1 MAGTFLASEVRI
13 LWRVMESQGVDIRRV
28 CRDSGL
34 SVNVNPESRARYPF
48 ERVAVAWQRAAELSG
63 NPHIGLELGKF
74 YRATDF
80 HGIAVV
86 FLASDCLRTALQRLV
101 RYHVV
106 VNTAVSMKLEE
117 NDGRL
122 DLLGPPIATNDMALA
137 ATQDARAALVVD
149 LCRTAAAT
157 ELDPVEVAFTYPE
170 PSDLTR
176 HKAVFRSELK
186 FNAPQWRLSF
196 RLADAAKP
204 FLASNRELALSNDHV
219 LDQMVRGLREDT
231 LVARVKLALI
241 DELPSGAPSDGSI
254 AKAVSL
260 STRFLAAQAGRGRDK
275 LHQAA
280 CPGSART
287 GRALRS
293 RPAHPGDRDRLPVGL
308 LRRFGLFAGVQ
319 AMDRCFPDHIAPETS
334 VGLTRSTPGSSL
346 NARRNR

>member
-260 STRFLAAQAGRGRDK
+260 STRSLQRKLAEEGTSFTKLLAQVRRELAERYVRDPHIPVTEIGYR
-275 LHQAA
+275 L
-280 CPGSART
+280 GFSDVSAFSRAFKRWT
-287 GRALRS
+287 GVSPITSRQKLRS
-293 RPAHPGDRDRLPVGL
+293 A
-308 LRRFGLFAGVQ
+308 
-319 AMDRCFPDHIAPETS
+319 
-334 VGLTRSTPGSSL
+334 
-346 NARRNR
+346 

>member
-106 VNTAVSMKLEE
+106 VNTAVPMKLEE

-260 STRFLAAQAGRGRDK
+260 STRSLQRKLAEEGTSFTKLLAQVRRELAERYVRDPHIPVTEIGYR
-275 LHQAA
+275 L
-280 CPGSART
+280 GFSDVSAFSRAFKRWT
-287 GRALRS
+287 GVSPITSRQKLRS
-293 RPAHPGDRDRLPVGL
+293 A
-308 LRRFGLFAGVQ
+308 
-319 AMDRCFPDHIAPETS
+319 
-334 VGLTRSTPGSSL
+334 
-346 NARRNR
+346 